1 MPTGSK
7 EKTAAKK
14 TEGAGKDSPEVA
26 RNKMIQRT
34 LGVKVDGIMGTKSM
48 AALEAMKQTQ
58 ISLGFTDK
66 DVDGIRGIKTTAINA
81 RDKEVSAQIMALKPA
96 TTDRS
101 MDPIRIARPEQSRQ
115 EMRRKEQYRKAQ
127 RELDKAP
134 VEFDYKRNGGIFY
147 CPTK

>member
-7 EKTAAKK
+7 EKTAAGKLK

-66 DVDGIRGIKTTAINA
+66 DVDGIRGTTAAINA
-81 RDKEVSAQIMALKPA
+81 RDKEVSAQIMA
-96 TTDRS
+96 
-101 MDPIRIARPEQSRQ
+101 Q
-115 EMRRKEQYRKAQ
+115 KAS
-127 RELDKAP
+127 
-134 VEFDYKRNGGIFY
+134 YY
-147 CPTK
+147 

>member
-7 EKTAAKK
+7 EKTAA
-14 TEGAGKDSPEVA
+14 GKLKLREPVKILLRS

-66 DVDGIRGIKTTAINA
+66 DVDGIRGIKTCCN
-81 RDKEVSAQIMALKPA
+81 
-96 TTDRS
+96 
-101 MDPIRIARPEQSRQ
+101 
-115 EMRRKEQYRKAQ
+115 
-127 RELDKAP
+127 
-134 VEFDYKRNGGIFY
+134 
-147 CPTK
+147 

>member
-7 EKTAAKK
+7 EKTAAGKLK
-14 TEGAGKDSPEVA
+14 LRAGKDSPEVA

-66 DVDGIRGIKTTAINA
+66 DVDGIRGIKTTAAINA
-81 RDKEVSAQIMALKPA
+81 
-96 TTDRS
+96 
-101 MDPIRIARPEQSRQ
+101 
-115 EMRRKEQYRKAQ
+115 
-127 RELDKAP
+127 
-134 VEFDYKRNGGIFY
+134 GIK
-147 CPTK
+147 CLLRLWH